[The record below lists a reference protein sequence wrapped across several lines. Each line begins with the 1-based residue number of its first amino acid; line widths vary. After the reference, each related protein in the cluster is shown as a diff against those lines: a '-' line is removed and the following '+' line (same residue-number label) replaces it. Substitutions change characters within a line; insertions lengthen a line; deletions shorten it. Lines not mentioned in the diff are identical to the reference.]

1 MMWPFRRKAATHTE
15 PKLINGHPARP
26 RRGDCPGC
34 GAAETSWCLDDCDH
48 LDPMD
53 YR

>member
-1 MMWPFRRKAATHTE
+1 MWPFRRKAATPGE
-15 PKLINGHPARP
+15 QGFINGYLVRP
-26 RRGDCPGC
+26 RCGDCPGC
-34 GAAETSWCLDDCDH
+34 GAAETSWCLGDCNR